1 MKKILSLALTFLMLL
16 SFTAC
21 SEKETKK
28 SDKVDLRYYAEL
40 GQIPEIPY
48 KLGADCDKV
57 EKELEAEYEKYLS
70 TDPENSADHDHDH
83 YAEDLYFEVSEVDD
97 YVYIDNGGKN
107 YFYKKS
113 EKKDGISYIVTFGD
127 AFGFKMGDFIYDI
140 QSALPN
146 VEFIEEEITEGS
158 LIFDKFLSSGTT
170 LTAKFNDVT
179 IMFVFMEGEL
189 YATAMY
195 KTDSWK

>member
-83 YAEDLYFEVSEVDD
+83 YAEDLYFDVSEVDD